1 MSYAANRVF
10 VPESVHVARTLLSE
24 LRSAH
29 RRLIAEM
36 AAMDRLINE
45 DAADVA
51 SCATARWRL
60 GQASLQRRLIAARI
74 CDYFLPRLDG
84 ERCGQLKQLIFA
96 DQALLRES
104 SSHLR
109 RWPTTALQEDWTGF
123 GADSRELHR
132 RKHAH
137 IAMEQKLLYPLL
149 QDAAKSAA

>member
-1 MSYAANRVF
+1 VQHAANRIF
-10 VPESVHVARTLLSE
+10 VPESVHVARTLLNE

-36 AAMDRLINE
+36 AAMDQLTNE
-45 DAADVA
+45 EAADVA

-74 CDYFLPRLDG
+74 CDYFLHRLDPA
-84 ERCGQLKQLIFA
+84 RCDQLKQLICA

-104 SSHLR
+104 SSHLG
-109 RWPTTALQEDWTGF
+109 RWSAGALQEDWAGF

-137 IAMEQKLLYPLL
+137 VAMEQKLLYPLL
-149 QDAAKSAA
+149 QDAAKTAA